1 MKKRKM
7 VALGLCATMAASAMT
22 GCGVKTKSDTTKA
35 AAEAAGETEADPN
48 ANVEIGEVDLNFL
61 YTSSDE
67 NVANVVRDQLSKA
80 GFTVN
85 MTAASDGSA
94 FREQEKNGNF
104 DISLA
109 SFANPVGT
117 PDYGI
122 RGVFHS
128 KGDSNYTGMN
138 DPEIDQLID
147 DASKVTADQYAEAY
161 GKVEKLGITENAYFA
176 PIYLGVNGRAF
187 SNVLNPDSIENNQR
201 WENFEYA
208 DPSQNDSRTLNITQ
222 TGSTITTWDP
232 IRADDQSSGYAL
244 DHMYIHLLTLQPDWS
259 VSTDSSLSYNYAI
272 ADDNS
277 EFYFILRDDCGFARV
292 DKDGKVYDSGVKV
305 AGEDVVYSLNRAKD
319 KDSTAMHMTYS
330 MYTNL
335 DKVEMITDISELEE
349 KKTAGGESVKDVLEK
364 DITPISKLVDSRDA
378 VDNAS
383 GNYQVIRCT
392 TKMPYPQILNALT
405 FHGAGIVDSEWVEK
419 QNEGI
424 DFAAY
429 DATKDR
435 LYGDGVTTREGATY
449 DNQLSLSGVYVLT
462 SMNDYQMNFVAN
474 PYIRTNDP
482 DCVKI
487 KNLVDKFIADKD
499 TALSSLRSGDVDY
512 CYSVSA
518 TKYDVV
524 EGDSNLALKKFPGIR
539 VYMLGFNLH
548 GNSEVSES
556 VDLRKAISS
565 AINFEDVKAVLAGN
579 AIEAYSYLATC
590 LDCGNKVEYK
600 PGDTERYLRAYFAQ
614 KK

>member
-1 MKKRKM
+1 MKKRRM
-7 VALGLCATMAASAMT
+7 VALGLCATVVASSMA

-48 ANVEIGEVDLNFL
+48 ANVEIGDVNLNFL
-61 YTSSDE
+61 YNSSDE
-67 NVANVVRDQLSKA
+67 NVANVIRDQLSKS

-85 MTAASDGSA
+85 MTAAADGAS
-94 FREQEKNGNF
+94 FREQEANGNF

-122 RGVFHS
+122 RGVFYS
-128 KGDSNYTGMN
+128 KGDSNYTGVN
-138 DPEIDQLID
+138 DADLDKLID
-147 DASKVTADQYAEAY
+147 DAATVTADKYAEAY
-161 GKVEKLGITENAYFA
+161 GEVEKLGVGEKAYFA
-176 PIYLGVNGRAF
+176 PVYLGVNGRAF
-187 SNVLNPDSIENNQR
+187 SNVLNPDTVDNNQR
-201 WENFEYA
+201 WEDFDYA
-208 DPSQNDSRTLNITQ
+208 DPSQDESRTLNITQ

-244 DHMYIHLLTLQPDWS
+244 DHMYIHLLTLKPDWS
-259 VSTDSSLSYNYAI
+259 VSTDASLSYNYAI

-277 EFYFILRDDCGFARV
+277 EFYFILRDDCGFARI
-292 DKDGKVYDSGVKV
+292 DKDGNVYDSGVKV

-319 KDSTAMHMTYS
+319 KDSTPMHMTYS

-335 DKVEMITDISELEE
+335 DKVEMVTDIAELEE
-349 KKTAGGESVKDVLEK
+349 KKTADGESVKDVLEK
-364 DITPISKLVDSRDA
+364 DITPISNLVDSRDA
-378 VDNAS
+378 VDNAA

-392 TKMPYPQILNALT
+392 TAMPYPQILNALT

-419 QNEGI
+419 MNEGV
-424 DFAAY
+424 DFATY
-429 DATKDR
+429 DETKDK
-435 LYGDGVTTREGATY
+435 LYGDGVTTREGATF
-449 DNQLSLSGVYVLT
+449 DNQLSLSGTYVLT
-462 SMNDYQMNFVAN
+462 SMNDYQMNFKAN
-474 PYIRTNDP
+474 PYIRTNEP

-487 KNLVDKFIADKD
+487 KTLVNKFISDKD

-512 CYSVSA
+512 CYSINS

-524 EGDSNLALKKFPGIR
+524 EGDSNLTLKKFPGIR

-548 GNSEVSES
+548 GNSEVSNS

-579 AIEAYSYLATC
+579 AYECYSFMASC
-590 LDCGNKVEYK
+590 LDCGNKVDWK
-600 PGDTERYLRAYFAQ
+600 PGDTERYLRAYFAE